1 MVFAKLIYFLPPTD
15 GSRPYTNTNI
25 DPSTG
30 ERGKNWV
37 QEEHTVE
44 IEDLRGKEDSV
55 TLDTAGFQF
64 AKKATKHKS
73 FTNDDDIKKE
83 YYPESIE
90 LIQEL
95 TGASKVVLFDHTI
108 RRNRPSDTED
118 TPEKRRPVS
127 QVHVDQTPAAAEAR
141 VHRHMPASEVK
152 SLLEHRYQIINLW
165 RPINNPALDFPLAM
179 CNYASVNAEKDLVPV
194 RLLYPDREG
203 ETFGVKY
210 SPEHRW
216 KYVRGLTTDEVV
228 LIKCFDSVQDGS
240 VAVFTPHTGFQDP
253 TTPKDAPLR
262 QSIELRALVFY
273 D

>member
-1 MVFAKLIYFLPPTD
+1 MVSAKLIYFSPPPD
-15 GSRPYTNTNI
+15 GSRPYTNINS

-30 ERGKNWV
+30 ERDKNWV

-64 AKKATKHKS
+64 AKKAAKHKS
-73 FTNDDDIKKE
+73 FTNDEDIKKE

-90 LIQEL
+90 LIREL
-95 TGASKVVLFDHTI
+95 TGASKVVLFDHTV
-108 RRNRPSDTED
+108 RRNRPGDKED

-165 RPINNPALDFPLAM
+165 RPIDNPALDFPLAM
-179 CNYASVNAEKDLVPV
+179 CDYTSVNAERDLVPV

-210 SPEHRW
+210 SPDHRW
-216 KYVRGLTTDEVV
+216 KYVRGLNTDEVV
-228 LIKCFDSVQDGS
+228 LIKCFDSVRDGS
-240 VAVFTPHTGFQDP
+240 VAVFTPHTGFQDS
-253 TTPKDAPLR
+253 TTPKDAPFR

-273 D
+273 N